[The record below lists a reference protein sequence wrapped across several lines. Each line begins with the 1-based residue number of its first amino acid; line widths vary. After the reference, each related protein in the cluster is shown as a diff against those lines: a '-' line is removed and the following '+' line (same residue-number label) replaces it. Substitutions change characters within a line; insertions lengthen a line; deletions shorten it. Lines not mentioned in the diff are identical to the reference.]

1 MLAGV
6 CLRSTSLCYSMRCRG
21 KVSEEAL
28 HVGSGCEAFHLE
40 TNAFPVQWAFSLSQA
55 SVCVHV
61 SLRKKRDT
69 QKEHVCVHL
78 EEAMNIELN
87 LTDIQWGGEVCMS
100 VSLDCIYGYIC
111 ILARTPS
118 ATGNPPQQPNATYNI
133 HSVH

>member
-61 SLRKKRDT
+61 CLRKRREITQRVRQRKR
-69 QKEHVCVHL
+69 VCVC
-78 EEAMNIELN
+78 EYRPGS
-87 LTDIQWGGEVCMS
+87 D
-100 VSLDCIYGYIC
+100 
-111 ILARTPS
+111 
-118 ATGNPPQQPNATYNI
+118 
-133 HSVH
+133 